1 MFRYKDM
8 EKSSRDVLSYRVR
21 NNTVL
26 TLKCMIK
33 LMKHANKNMLVRTIA
48 PT

>member
-8 EKSSRDVLSYRVR
+8 EKSSLFYRVK
-21 NNTVL
+21 NNTV
-26 TLKCMIK
+26 CMIK

-48 PT
+48 PTWPLP

>member
-8 EKSSRDVLSYRVR
+8 EKSSLFYRVK

-26 TLKCMIK
+26 TLWCMIK
-33 LMKHANKNMLVRTIA
+33 QMKHVNKN
-48 PT
+48 